1 MVAKTA
7 LEDHMR
13 KIALIGVLS
22 MLPLLASADLY
33 ITIIQGLGGAVIYDQ
48 QFTEQVSKIN
58 TAAVSVTES
67 DRVRV
72 LTGAEATRDNILN
85 HFQQLQSLLSA
96 DDRLAI
102 YMIGHGSYDG
112 FEYKF
117 MIPGPDLTDADLL
130 EILTALPASNQIVI
144 NTGSASGA
152 LLDSL
157 KADGRILITATRNGN
172 ERLATR
178 FGAYFADAFEDPAAD
193 INKNNAISV
202 QEAFDY
208 AERQVKDYFEYEGTL
223 ATEHPVLEGELA
235 AQIVL
240 ARRGTQAAQQQDPRL
255 ASLLRQR
262 DDIDRK
268 IEDLQLRRGQLD
280 TEVYLE
286 QLQGLMIEL
295 ALTQGEIDG
304 LNGSDQN

>member
-1 MVAKTA
+1 
-7 LEDHMR
+7 
-13 KIALIGVLS
+13 
-22 MLPLLASADLY
+22 
-33 ITIIQGLGGAVIYDQ
+33 
-48 QFTEQVSKIN
+48 
-58 TAAVSVTES
+58 VSVFA
-67 DRVRV
+67 
-72 LTGAEATRDNILN
+72 GAEATRDHLLA
-85 HFQQLQSLLSA
+85 HFQQLQTRLSA

-130 EILTALPASNQIVI
+130 EILASMPATNQILI

-157 KADGRILITATRNGN
+157 KAEGRILVTATRNGN

-178 FGAYFADAFEDPAAD
+178 FGTYFADAFEDPAAD

-208 AERQVKDYFEYEGTL
+208 AERQVKDYFDYEGTL
-223 ATEHPVLEGELA
+223 ATEHAVLEGALA
-235 AQIVL
+235 AQTVL
-240 ARRGTQAAQQQDPRL
+240 ARRGSVAAQQQDPRL
-255 ASLLRQR
+255 ASLLHQR

-280 TEVYLE
+280 TEAYLA
-286 QLQGLMIEL
+286 QLQSLMIEL
-295 ALTQGEIDG
+295 SLTQGEIDE